1 MSLYF
6 FTNFMQTG
14 KNQTQFRNNL
24 AFLLKDRQ
32 MLDNNKMIINVNNI
46 AL

>member
-1 MSLYF
+1 
-6 FTNFMQTG
+6 MQAG

>member
-14 KNQTQFRNNL
+14 NNQTQFRNNL
-24 AFLLKDRQ
+24 AFSLKDRQ
-32 MLDNNKMIINVNNI
+32 KSDKNKIRTNIDNITF
-46 AL
+46 

>member
-1 MSLYF
+1 
-6 FTNFMQTG
+6 MQTG

-32 MLDNNKMIINVNNI
+32 MLDNNKIIINVDNNAFLKTI
-46 AL
+46 L

>member
-1 MSLYF
+1 
-6 FTNFMQTG
+6 MQIG

-32 MLDNNKMIINVNNI
+32 RLDNNKIIINVDND
-46 AL
+46 ALSKTIP

>member
-6 FTNFMQTG
+6 FTNFMQIG